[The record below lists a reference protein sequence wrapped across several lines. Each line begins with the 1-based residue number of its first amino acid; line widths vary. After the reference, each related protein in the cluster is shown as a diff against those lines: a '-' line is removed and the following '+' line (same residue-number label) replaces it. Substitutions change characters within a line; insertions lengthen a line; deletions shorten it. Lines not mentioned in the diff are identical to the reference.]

1 MTVTLPTASYWL
13 TYLHPD
19 LGRLAQPLQ
28 GWFYT
33 ISPQGDLSISLLG
46 LIILGL
52 FIGLLTGSFGVGSG
66 FLMAPFL
73 NLLGNIPYNVAVG
86 SDLTHM
92 VGSATL
98 ANLRQRAL
106 GYVDYKL
113 GFFLFVGSVIGVEC
127 GVQLLQVLKNAG
139 EIPFLGHQL
148 GWLQLIM
155 TVIYVLLLGWIGI
168 ALYRETRASRKL
180 AEAAVTQEPPALL
193 ESSRLQT
200 LNLPPMVSLPV
211 SGVESISLWLILGV
225 GWVSGLLTG
234 LLGVSGA
241 FIRMPALIYVLGVPT
256 VVSLGTNLFEL
267 LILALYGAFS
277 HSMKGNVD
285 LVLVIIL
292 LITTTIGNQLGIQF
306 QRYLVGP
313 RSLKLY
319 ILILFATV
327 LLMIV
332 KLVM

>member
-1 MTVTLPTASYWL
+1 MTVTLPTASYWFA
-13 TYLHPD
+13 YLHPE
-19 LGRLAQPLQ
+19 LVRLAQPVQ

-33 ISPQGDLSISLLG
+33 VSPQGELSISLVG
-46 LIILGL
+46 LIILGV

-73 NLLGNIPYNVAVG
+73 NLVGNIPYNVAVG

-106 GYVDYKL
+106 GFVDYKL
-113 GFFLFVGSVIGVEC
+113 GLLLFVGSVIGVEC
-127 GVQLLQVLKNAG
+127 GAQLLQLLKYAG
-139 EIPFLGHQL
+139 DVPLGAHRL
-148 GWLQLIM
+148 GWLQLAM
-155 TVIYVLLLGWIGI
+155 TVVYVLLLGWIGI
-168 ALYRETRASRKL
+168 ALYRETRAGRR
-180 AEAAVTQEPPALL
+180 AETAAAPPETPALL
-193 ESSRLQT
+193 EGSRLQT
-200 LNLPPMVSLPV
+200 INLPPLVSLPV

-234 LLGVSGA
+234 FLGVSGA

-267 LILALYGAFS
+267 LILAIYGAFT
-277 HSMKGNVD
+277 HSIKGNVD

-292 LITTTIGNQLGIQF
+292 LISTTVGQQLGVLLQKTI
-306 QRYLVGP
+306 VGP
-313 RSLKLY
+313 RSIQVY
-319 ILILFATV
+319 TFILFATIV
-327 LLMIV
+327 LMII
-332 KLVM
+332 KLY

>member
-1 MTVTLPTASYWL
+1 MTVSLPTASYWFA
-13 TYLHPD
+13 YLHPE
-19 LGRLAQPLQ
+19 LVRLAQPVQ

-33 ISPQGDLSISLLG
+33 VSSQGELSISLPG

-73 NLLGNIPYNVAVG
+73 NLMGNIPYNVAVG
-86 SDLTHM
+86 SDLTQM

-113 GFFLFVGSVIGVEC
+113 GLLLFLGSVIGLEC
-127 GVQLLQVLKNAG
+127 GAQLLQVLKHAG
-139 EIPFLGHQL
+139 DLPLGGRRV
-148 GWLQLIM
+148 GWLQLAM
-155 TVIYVLLLGWIGI
+155 TVVYVLLLGWIGI
-168 ALYRETRASRKL
+168 ALYRETRAGRR
-180 AEAAVTQEPPALL
+180 AEAAASEPPAML
-193 ESSRLQT
+193 EGSRLQT
-200 LNLPPMVSLPV
+200 INVPPMVSLPV

-234 LLGVSGA
+234 FLGVSGA

-267 LILALYGAFS
+267 LILALYGTLS
-277 HSMKGNVD
+277 HSIKGNVD

-292 LITTTIGNQLGIQF
+292 LITTTIGNQLGVLL
-306 QRYLVGP
+306 QRTIVGP
-313 RSLKLY
+313 RSLQLY
-319 ILILFATV
+319 ILILFATIF
-327 LLMIV
+327 LMLI
-332 KLVM
+332 KIII